1 MTVAEPFQE
10 FSDPL
15 RALSA
20 ISESINTLYD
30 IDELLQKILEIA
42 LKTVNAQRGFILI
55 SDRENPAELSVR
67 VAHNLESDPG
77 IPELSLMPDSDRV
90 AHNLESDP
98 GSAIL
103 SGGTMAP
110 FSRSIVEAAMA
121 SGSAL
126 ITYNPADDARFT
138 SSASI
143 IDQKIVAAACLPLRI
158 KTRRLG
164 AIYIDSTETRGKFRP
179 EMEPFLNA
187 FAHQAAIAIENAE
200 MYDRLRTEN
209 RRLRQAMA
217 EASDFDGIIGNS
229 QPMRHVLEIVR
240 SVMDTPATVLI
251 LGESGT
257 GKEQIARALHYNSR
271 LKDKPFIALFCG
283 ALPESLLEGELFG
296 HKHGAFTGAT
306 QDKKGLF
313 EEADGGTIFLDEIGD
328 ISPKIQASLLR
339 VLQEREVRR
348 IGESKVRKINVR
360 AIAATNKELS
370 EEVKAGRFRED
381 LFYRLNVITISMP
394 ALRHRGN
401 DVILLAQHFLDR
413 AVTRANR
420 PITGF
425 SREAIDS
432 LLAHHW
438 PGNVRE
444 LENTIE
450 RAVLLAKSEY
460 LTPADLR
467 LQSVPMMAET
477 QTLADYERRVVE
489 RVLQE
494 HQGSITEAAKALG
507 VSRRWLH
514 YRLKEWQS

>member
-1 MTVAEPFQE
+1 MSEPLHE
-10 FSDPL
+10 FADPL
-15 RALSA
+15 LALST

-42 LKTVNAQRGFILI
+42 LKTVNAQRGFILMSE
-55 SDRENPAELSVR
+55 SDNPAELSVR
-67 VAHNLESDPG
+67 VAHNIESD
-77 IPELSLMPDSDRV
+77 SM
-90 AHNLESDP
+90 
-98 GSAIL
+98 SA
-103 SGGTMAP
+103 MAP
-110 FSRSIVEAAMA
+110 FSRSVVDAAMA
-121 SGSAL
+121 SGETL
-126 ITYNPADDARFT
+126 ISYNPADDARF
-138 SSASI
+138 SASASI
-143 IDQKIVAAACLPLRI
+143 ADQKIVAAACLPLRI
-158 KTRRLG
+158 KTQRLG

-179 EMEPFLNA
+179 EIEPFLNA
-187 FAHQAAIAIENAE
+187 FAHQAAIAIENAQ

-217 EASDFDGIIGNS
+217 GSSEFAGIIGHS
-229 QPMRHVLEIVR
+229 QPMRHVLDIVR

-257 GKEQIARALHYNSR
+257 GKELIARALHYNSR
-271 LKDKPFIALFCG
+271 LKDKPFIGLFCG
-283 ALPESLLEGELFG
+283 ALPESLLESELFG

-313 EEADGGTIFLDEIGD
+313 EEADGGTFFLDEIGD
-328 ISPKIQASLLR
+328 ISPKIQSLLLR

-360 AIAATNKELS
+360 VIAASNKDLS

-381 LFYRLNVITISMP
+381 LYYRLNVISISMP

-413 AVTRANR
+413 AVARANR
-420 PITGF
+420 QIAGF
-425 SREAIDS
+425 TQEAIDS

-450 RAVLLAKSEY
+450 RAVLLAKGEY
-460 LTPADLR
+460 LTPVDLR
-467 LQSVPMMAET
+467 LHSPAQAGLTEA
-477 QTLADYERRVVE
+477 QTLRDYERRLVE
-489 RVLQE
+489 KVLQE
-494 HQGSITEAAKALG
+494 HQGNVTDAAKALG

-514 YRLKEWQS
+514 YRLKEWQP